1 MTRMIFWIADTH
13 EAIITP
19 YIANE
24 LLEKTIAKEPL
35 SLPSVIAFLE
45 STTIVLLDDNPDA
58 DIDAP
63 LINDPKDQEILNAAI
78 YHHVDIII
86 SGDKHFRN
94 LNITRPRI
102 HGSHAVPRGVHVR
115 KRMKP
120 ESCWFGL
127 HR

>member
-1 MTRMIFWIADTH
+1 M
-13 EAIITP
+13 
-19 YIANE
+19 
-24 LLEKTIAKEPL
+24 
-35 SLPSVIAFLE
+35 
-45 STTIVLLDDNPDA
+45 LLDDNPDA

-102 HGSHAVPRGVHVR
+102 MEATQFREEFMS
-115 KRMKP
+115 
-120 ESCWFGL
+120 ENE
-127 HR
+127 